1 MTLTVLTTGLTLVQ
15 DLGRPGFAGIGVTES
30 GAADRRSLRRAN
42 RLLGN
47 PPGAPALETSLGGL
61 TVRAEESVVLALTG
75 APAPVQVSVEGR
87 RSEVAGPV
95 VQLPA
100 GAELHLGVPAWG
112 LRTYLALPGG
122 VLAHRVLGSASRD
135 VLADLGPPPL
145 AAGDRVAAGAS
156 EAVVAT
162 VAGAGDG
169 WHAAPYLLDLLPGPR
184 RDWFTAGSLAA
195 LFAEP
200 YTVTEVGDRVGV
212 RLHGEPLQRARTGEL
227 PSEGLVRGAVQ
238 VPADGQ
244 PLIFGPDHP
253 VTGGYPVI
261 GVLTDD
267 AADAAGQL
275 RPGAQLRFR
284 RRGHTW
290 VDR

>member
-15 DLGRPGFAGIGVTES
+15 DLGRPGLAGIGVTES
-30 GAADRRSLRRAN
+30 GAADRRSLQRAN

-47 PPGAPALETSLGGL
+47 APGAPALETSLGGL
-61 TVRAEESVVLALTG
+61 AVRAETSVVVALAG
-75 APAPVQVSVEGR
+75 APAPVQVTVEGQR
-87 RSEVAGPV
+87 GEVAGPV

-100 GAELHLGVPAWG
+100 GAELRLGMPAWG

-122 VLAHRVLGSASRD
+122 VLARRVLGSASRD
-135 VLADLGPPPL
+135 VLAALGPPPL
-145 AAGDRVAAGAS
+145 EAGDQVVAGAAK
-156 EAVVAT
+156 AVIAT
-162 VAGAGDG
+162 VPGAGDG
-169 WHAAPYLLDLLPGPR
+169 WHAAPYMLDLLPGPR
-184 RDWFTAGSLAA
+184 RDWFTPGALGA

-267 AADAAGQL
+267 AADASGQL
-275 RPGAQLRFR
+275 RPGGQIRFR
-284 RRGHTW
+284 RRGDAW
-290 VDR
+290 PDR

>member
-1 MTLTVLTTGLTLVQ
+1 MSLTVLEAGLTLVQ

-47 PPGAPALETSLGGL
+47 APGAPALETSLGGL
-61 TVRAEESVVLALTG
+61 AVRAEEKVVLALAG
-75 APAPVQVSVEGR
+75 APAPVQVRLEGR

-100 GAELHLGVPAWG
+100 GAELRLGVPAWG

-122 VLAHRVLGSASRD
+122 VLADRVLGSASRD
-135 VLADLGPPPL
+135 VLAALGPAPL
-145 AAGDRVAAGAS
+145 AAGDQVAAGAS

-162 VAGAGDG
+162 VAADGDG
-169 WHAAPYLLDLLPGPR
+169 WHAVPYMLDLLPGPR
-184 RDWFTAGSLAA
+184 WDWFSAA
-195 LFAEP
+195 AHAVLFAAA
-200 YTVTEVGDRVGV
+200 YTVTDVGDRVGV

-227 PSEGLVRGAVQ
+227 PSEGVVRGAVQ
-238 VPADGQ
+238 VPASGQ

-284 RRGHTW
+284 RRGHP
-290 VDR
+290 RAER

>member
-1 MTLTVLTTGLTLVQ
+1 MSLTVLEAGLTLVQ

-47 PPGAPALETSLGGL
+47 EPDSPALEIALGGL
-61 TVRAEESVVLALTG
+61 AVRAEEPVVLALAG

-100 GAELHLGVPAWG
+100 GAELHLGLPPWG

-122 VLAHRVLGSASRD
+122 LRTERALGSASRD
-135 VLADLGPPPL
+135 TLAALGPPPVR
-145 AAGDRVAAGAS
+145 AGDVLAPVAE

-162 VAGAGDG
+162 VAAEDPG
-169 WHAAPYLLDLLPGPR
+169 WHAAPYMLDLLPGPR
-184 RDWFTAGSLAA
+184 RDWFTPGSLAA

-200 YTVTEVGDRVGV
+200 YMVTEVGDRVGV

-227 PSEGLVRGAVQ
+227 PSEGVVRGAVQ
-238 VPADGQ
+238 VPASGQ

-284 RRGHTW
+284 RRGHP
-290 VDR
+290 RAER